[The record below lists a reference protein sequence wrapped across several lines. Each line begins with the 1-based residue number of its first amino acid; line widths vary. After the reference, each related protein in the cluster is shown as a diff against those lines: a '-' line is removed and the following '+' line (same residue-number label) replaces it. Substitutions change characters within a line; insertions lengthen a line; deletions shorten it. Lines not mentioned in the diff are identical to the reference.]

1 MIGLAGRAGGL
12 QDVQRKRGE
21 WEGVER
27 GGNEDTRLKGGREGS
42 ERLCM
47 EECDIV
53 QCGRWDRV
61 IAPAGVEEENQGE
74 REREEREERRERE
87 ISNHGSGAS

>member
-1 MIGLAGRAGGL
+1 
-12 QDVQRKRGE
+12 
-21 WEGVER
+21 
-27 GGNEDTRLKGGREGS
+27 
-42 ERLCM
+42 M

-74 REREEREERRERE
+74 REKEKRERE
-87 ISNHGSGAS
+87 ISNHSSGAS